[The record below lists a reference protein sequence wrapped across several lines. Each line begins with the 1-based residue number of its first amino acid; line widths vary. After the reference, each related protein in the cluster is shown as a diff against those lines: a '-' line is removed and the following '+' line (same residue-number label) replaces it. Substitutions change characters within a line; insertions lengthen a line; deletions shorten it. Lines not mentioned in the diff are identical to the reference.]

1 MAPRSM
7 RRPARLLPLLLLLST
22 ASWGCGVFSS
32 PSPTPTPT
40 VTPTATPTRTPTP
53 SPTPTPQPRV
63 ETATIELVQGGSAV
77 LRVSGGGASA
87 TASFN
92 GRDYPMLTYTAGF
105 WTVLGVGAGA
115 STGSYPVDIAVR
127 DGAGAAVAQLSAT
140 VVVYDAGYPV
150 EYITLPPDASAL
162 LDPNLSAQ
170 EAATRAQVFAA
181 STRDRLW
188 AGAFI
193 FPVGGPISS
202 GYGIARSY
210 NGGPVSGFHHG
221 TDFPVDEG
229 TPIAAANSGLIAF
242 AAALPVRGT
251 SVIIDHGG
259 GVFSG
264 YHHLSSATVQVGQ
277 LVAKGDLIG
286 YSGATGLATGPHLH
300 WEVIVNAVEVD
311 PVFWTY
317 EEIGP

>member
-1 MAPRSM
+1 M

-32 PSPTPTPT
+32 SSPTPTPT

-63 ETATIELVQGGSAV
+63 EGATIELAQGGSAV
-77 LRVSGGGASA
+77 LRVIGGGASA

-92 GRDYPMLTYTAGF
+92 GRVYPMPPSVSGF
-105 WTVLGVGAGA
+105 WTVLGVGADA

-127 DGAGAAVAQLSAT
+127 DGAGAAVAQLNAT

-170 EAATRAQVFAA
+170 EAATRAQVFA
-181 STRDRLW
+181 SPTRDRLW
-188 AGAFI
+188 AGPFI
-193 FPVGGPISS
+193 YPVGGPISS
-202 GYGIARSY
+202 GYGIGRSY

-229 TPIAAANSGLIAF
+229 TPIAAANAGLIAF

-300 WEVIVNAVEVD
+300 WEVVVNGVEVD
-311 PVFWTY
+311 PVFWTNK
-317 EEIGP
+317 EIGP